1 LEEITQG
8 KLCLNELEKVSVDY
22 ILGLR
27 EISDSVKVALLRLRE
42 DRLKALGEQVK
53 ERDRRQVF
61 DCDGVVPREL
71 IVEFAEAL
79 LNGGGGRGKQ

>member
-1 LEEITQG
+1 LKEITEG
-8 KLCLNELEKVSVDY
+8 KLRLNELERVSVDY

-42 DRLKALGEQVK
+42 DRLKALGERVK
-53 ERDRRQVF
+53 ERDRGRVF

-79 LNGGGGRGKQ
+79 LNGGGGER